1 MERTVSRKKFLYI
14 ERFNWP
20 MILDNHDF
28 ITRKS
33 LLREDGSHEVQVGIT
48 VGEDHAIFHSLH
60 FILDMVKS

>member
-1 MERTVSRKKFLYI
+1 
-14 ERFNWP
+14 